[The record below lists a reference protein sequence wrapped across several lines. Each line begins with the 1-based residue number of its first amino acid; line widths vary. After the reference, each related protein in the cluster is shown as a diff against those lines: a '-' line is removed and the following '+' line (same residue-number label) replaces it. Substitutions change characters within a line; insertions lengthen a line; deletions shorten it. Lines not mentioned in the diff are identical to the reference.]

1 VPKVGKQS
9 VNYDYS
15 AQGVGFST
23 DKIEKKEYA
32 VYHYCIKE
40 WVQKCWVPSKA
51 WFEHF
56 AQAVLNNILHKVELG
71 DIENLPNVYNKLLIP
86 YISYI
91 F

>member
-40 WVQKCWVPSKA
+40 WVNAK
-51 WFEHF
+51 
-56 AQAVLNNILHKVELG
+56 VLGAK
-71 DIENLPNVYNKLLIP
+71 
-86 YISYI
+86 
-91 F
+91 